1 VHAHAAL
8 RGRRDLGERADDAE
22 AAAPQA
28 APLMQALAFAN
39 ATPSTA
45 VGPLHVGTPTTPDAL
60 TSTAPVF
67 PFARAAQRSAAKAF
81 G

>member
-1 VHAHAAL
+1 
-8 RGRRDLGERADDAE
+8 
-22 AAAPQA
+22 
-28 APLMQALAFAN
+28 MQALAFAN